1 MVRFSLGRS
10 ARPQQHAAVR
20 SRNRRPQQA
29 QPSGGDPPPPPV
41 PAAAPMDSSPEP
53 EPEPEPGPPTGGD
66 PAPADPEVPR
76 LTVEQMNVEARVTDI
91 YRVLWGGSP
100 NTQSIM

>member
-1 MVRFSLGRS
+1 
-10 ARPQQHAAVR
+10 
-20 SRNRRPQQA
+20 
-29 QPSGGDPPPPPV
+29 
-41 PAAAPMDSSPEP
+41 MDSSP

-76 LTVEQMNVEARVTDI
+76 LTVTQVEQMNVEARVTDI

-100 NTQSIM
+100 NTQSIMI